1 MLWITNINWREVKD
15 VATEESVP
23 WRLLGAIIQV
33 ESGGESHATRYE
45 DHYKYLFKVNEH
57 ASDNGITV
65 GTEIIHQKTSWGAA
79 QVMGA
84 VAREFGFDDHLPL
97 LCGKQSLVYA
107 CKLIK
112 RLASKYNQRED
123 IIASYNAGSPIK
135 TTDGKYKNQEY
146 VDKVMRAF
154 VELEQLKGF

>member
-1 MLWITNINWREVKD
+1 MFWITNINWREIKD
-15 VATEESVP
+15 VASEENVP
-23 WRLLGAIIQV
+23 WRLLGAIVKV
-33 ESGGESHATRYE
+33 ESGGDDFVTRYE
-45 DHYKYLFKVNEH
+45 DHYKYLFKVAEC
-57 ASDNGITV
+57 SQDNGITA

-84 VAREFGFDDHLPL
+84 VAREFGYEDHLPL
-97 LCGKQSLVYA
+97 LCGKLSLVYA

-112 RLASKYNQRED
+112 RLASKYTHKED
-123 IIASYNAGSPIK
+123 IIAAYNAGSPVK